1 MCVISENGIQPNK
14 KNSIPRK
21 LSHNKT
27 STSTKVKIRNSKTKN
42 NKVSSWPSFRHESLP
57 PAKNRMRAET
67 LPYDQSTHSR
77 HSPLSALDKLIPS
90 SLEKNTPPSATAAA
104 AGGDKEGVKKKRAP
118 PQQRKKKKSLVGNF
132 LSDMVKSII
141 KSELENLTKNLNFL
155 NVTTLRLFTPFQIV
169 TRCAPVSNIVMS
181 PFVIMLFLS
190 NVKKMG
196 PSIHKKES
204 CFPKNFNK
212 YNLEKMGLNWSFS
225 HFAHCPT
232 ARSQPGPGPVRP
244 RSGSGPAPVRLRS
257 GSRSGRLRSGPGHA
271 RSGP

>member
-1 MCVISENGIQPNK
+1 MVG
-14 KNSIPRK
+14 
-21 LSHNKT
+21 
-27 STSTKVKIRNSKTKN
+27 
-42 NKVSSWPSFRHESLP
+42 SFC
-57 PAKNRMRAET
+57 
-67 LPYDQSTHSR
+67 
-77 HSPLSALDKLIPS
+77 
-90 SLEKNTPPSATAAA
+90 
-104 AGGDKEGVKKKRAP
+104 
-118 PQQRKKKKSLVGNF
+118 F
-132 LSDMVKSII
+132 
-141 KSELENLTKNLNFL
+141 NLTKNLNFL

-244 RSGSGPAPVRLRS
+244 RSGSGPAPVRLPVRPAPVRPRS
-257 GSRSGRLRSGPGHA
+257 RPVRSVAPPSPGAEGHLTLA
-271 RSGP
+271 DRQ